1 MKTRLYYSFM
11 VGTAIAMGNMRGNP
25 ESQERPA
32 IITLLNTKSPAPGQP
47 AQASTENQIPSL
59 DDQRSGNQSASGD
72 VALTA

>member
-25 ESQERPA
+25 NSAARPA
-32 IITLLNTKSPAPGQP
+32 IITVMDSTSPAPT
-47 AQASTENQIPSL
+47 QASADNRSPAL
-59 DDQRSGNQSASGD
+59 RDQKVEKSATTQSP